1 MFNPVNKIL
10 FYLLIKKHILSS
22 LNNDIGGSNL
32 DQITVNY
39 FSIGNAF
46 KFQLMLP
53 TILRR
58 WISSRGCI
66 HRELG
71 SQKTIRNSAPF
82 LWGGSLQVRFR
93 SFSLYPS
100 LSSSLSLSLK
110 PSWRPKRQSETPPP
124 SYKEVLYR
132 SAFGLSLSLSPSSL
146 ILFLSHFLSPPPFS
160 LNLNVFMYKLAL
172 DLFSLYLFI

>member
-93 SFSLYPS
+93 SFSL
-100 LSSSLSLSLK
+100 SLSLPLSHSLT
-110 PSWRPKRQSETPPP
+110 R
-124 SYKEVLYR
+124 YR
-132 SAFGLSLSLSPSSL
+132 SIYF
-146 ILFLSHFLSPPPFS
+146 FNPFS
-160 LNLNVFMYKLAL
+160 LSRLPLNLLEGPKDNQKLRPL
-172 DLFSLYLFI
+172 PMKRLFTGQL